1 MRVRSLR
8 NGRAPFFAREW
19 ACRGEQRPVRH
30 ERSTGSDGEPL
41 RRAAALARIAMAP
54 LALSACAPVAAGI
67 AATKGSPLR
76 PTAFG
81 CQLYPS
87 DDVEKTVALLAACGT
102 TMLRVNATRD
112 GFDYFDALFAAAA
125 RHGMRVIVISE
136 YAAQPVDV
144 PAYQADAVRFH
155 RRYASYDPIWELWN
169 EPNLAAYWGAPPSL
183 DAYAKL
189 AVATASAL
197 RGAGA
202 REILSGGTSGIDV
215 NWIYGLRVRGVFDAV
230 TGCAVHS
237 YKKPAKALN
246 EYIQALS
253 VLPRDVPLYT
263 TEACVVTS
271 SGQSSFFE
279 DMWYLHR
286 YLGLPALVW
295 CEFRD
300 GTAGP
305 RPPYDDPMGL
315 VATDYTPKVV
325 YYRAQYLVSNG

>member
-1 MRVRSLR
+1 MRRS
-8 NGRAPFFAREW
+8 
-19 ACRGEQRPVRH
+19 
-30 ERSTGSDGEPL
+30 
-41 RRAAALARIAMAP
+41 AALARIIAAP
-54 LALSACAPVAAGI
+54 LALSACAPSVTGI
-67 AATKGSPLR
+67 VATKGSPLR

-87 DDVEKTVALLAACGT
+87 DDVERTVTLLAACGSKL
-102 TMLRVNATRD
+102 LRVTASNENPA
-112 GFDYFDALFAAAA
+112 YFDALFAAAA
-125 RHGMRVIVISE
+125 RYGMRVIVISK
-136 YAAQPVDV
+136 YAAQPVDLA
-144 PAYQADAVRFH
+144 AYPADAVRFH
-155 RRYASYDPIWELWN
+155 LRYARYDPIWELWN
-169 EPNLAAYWGAPPSL
+169 EPNLAAYWGAQPSL
-183 DAYAKL
+183 GDYAKL
-189 AVATASAL
+189 ALATGSAL
-197 RGAGA
+197 RDAGA
-202 REILSGGTSGIDV
+202 HEILSGGTSGVDV
-215 NWIYGLRVRGVFDAV
+215 DWIYGLRVRGVFGVA

-253 VLPRDVPLYT
+253 LLPAHVPIYT

-305 RPPYDDPMGL
+305 LPPYDDPMGL
-315 VATDYTPKVV
+315 VATDYTPKTV
-325 YYRAQYLVSNG
+325 YFRAQYLVSNG